1 MTEDN
6 PDDGGT
12 VGSEKDGVAVYVT
25 PEQFVDGSAVNWDSG
40 MELFAER
47 IVFELDD
54 GELILSSDTPIR
66 ARKEPSP
73 E

>member
-1 MTEDN
+1 MTNEN
-6 PDDGGT
+6 QHDGGT
-12 VGSEKDGVAVYVT
+12 VGSEQHGVSIFVS
-25 PEQFVDGSAVNWDSG
+25 PEEFVDGTAVNWDSG

-54 GELILSSDTPIR
+54 GELILSSDSPIR